1 MILGD
6 KIWLERIRFE
16 TSGKGQWLASKIWE
30 SWAQAESSAGGQVS
44 RVAWSGGCSVGAV
57 VPWTMDRGT
66 QCPLG
71 ALPIPRI
78 SFDIEVS

>member
-6 KIWLERIRFE
+6 KIWLERIRSE

-44 RVAWSGGCSVGAV
+44 WVAWSGGCSVGQGFLNHGQRH
-57 VPWTMDRGT
+57 PMTFRGSSNSK
-66 QCPLG
+66 
-71 ALPIPRI
+71 
-78 SFDIEVS
+78 SFL